1 VRRYVLRV
9 PEPPRE
15 TEVSIRRNED
25 GRLARAA
32 AAIRRWDAQ
41 PGLLAATRRA
51 RRRLPGDASYGD
63 PISTA
68 GSEAPHMLARQLA
81 ALSGERPSVMRE
93 LGFGALQL
101 WQGLSEAQGRGY
113 GDREVAIMFTDLVDF
128 SEWALTAGDS
138 AAVGLLRRVD
148 EAVSAAVCAHDGEV
162 VKRLGDGLMAV
173 FADPPAALHAAH
185 RASDDVARLA
195 LDGYRPAL
203 RVGVHLGRP
212 RRLGGDYLG
221 VDVNIAAR
229 VAEAAGG
236 GEVLVSERL
245 LGQVDAAQVGEARR
259 RSLDAKGAPQGLA
272 VYVVRPLG

>member
-1 VRRYVLRV
+1 LEPRRERSW
-9 PEPPRE
+9 
-15 TEVSIRRNED
+15 SIRRNED
-25 GRLARAA
+25 GPLARAA
-32 AAIRRWDAQ
+32 AAIARWDAQ
-41 PGLLAATRRA
+41 PGLVAATRRA

-68 GSEAPHMLARQLA
+68 GSEPPQLLARQLA
-81 ALSGERPSVMRE
+81 ALSGERPSAMRE

-113 GDREVAIMFTDLVDF
+113 GDRDVAIMFTDLVDF
-128 SEWALTAGDS
+128 STWALSAGDA
-138 AAVGLLRRVD
+138 AAVTLLRRVD
-148 EAVSAAVCAHDGEV
+148 QAVSAAVSAGGGEV

-173 FADPPAALHAAH
+173 FADPQASLQAAH
-185 RASDDVARLA
+185 QASDDVARVR

-221 VDVNIAAR
+221 VDVNIASR
-229 VAEAAGG
+229 VAAAAAG

-245 LGQVDAAQVGEARR
+245 LAQVDSAQIGEARR
-259 RSLDAKGAPQGLA
+259 RSLDAKGAPEGLV
-272 VYVVRPLG
+272 VYVVRARG

>member
-1 VRRYVLRV
+1 LRV
-9 PEPPRE
+9 PGPRRE
-15 TEVSIRRNED
+15 KGRSIRRNEE
-25 GRLARAA
+25 GPLARAA
-32 AAIRRWDAQ
+32 AAIVRWDEQ
-41 PGLLAATRRA
+41 PGLVAATRRA

-68 GSEAPHMLARQLA
+68 GSEAPQLLARQLA
-81 ALSGERPSVMRE
+81 ALGGERPSVVRE

-113 GDREVAIMFTDLVDF
+113 GDCEVAIMFTDLVDF
-128 SEWALTAGDS
+128 STWALSAGDS
-138 AAVGLLRRVD
+138 AAVALLRRVD
-148 EAVSAAVCAHDGEV
+148 QAVSAAVSARDGEV

-173 FADPPAALHAAH
+173 FADPQAALGAAH
-185 RASDDVARLA
+185 QASGDVARLQ

-229 VAEAAGG
+229 VAGAAGG

-245 LGQVDAAQVGEARR
+245 LAQVDATQLGEARR
-259 RSLDAKGAPQGLA
+259 RSLDAKGAPEGLA
-272 VYVVRPLG
+272 VYLVRPRG